1 MLLPLLLVLAA
12 APNPQTWNFKTE
24 GAPEVHIS
32 NIKGS
37 IAVDGTDGNS
47 VSFEVFQ
54 EGDEKSRNTYP
65 VEVVQDGNE
74 VRARVCCGPCE
85 EHRRRCEDTVATRF
99 VVKVPRGTE
108 LHVSAVD
115 AVVKVAGVAG
125 EQAIST
131 VNGRVDV
138 SGSKK
143 DVSVSAVNGDVV
155 LAPAMAGRTSVSTV
169 SGNVKL
175 KLPEQPDVRLS
186 FSSVGGSFNGKSTA
200 LGSVSRTWGEGTHE
214 VDVSTVSGSLDVG
227 SKI

>member
-1 MLLPLLLVLAA
+1 MMLPLLLVLAA

-32 NIKGS
+32 NIRGS
-37 IAVDGTDGNS
+37 INVDGADGNN

-54 EGDEKSRNTYP
+54 DGDEKSRNTYP

-85 EHRRRCEDTVATRF
+85 EHRNRCEDTVTTRF

-115 AVVKVAGVAG
+115 ALVKVAGVTG
-125 EQAIST
+125 EQEIST
-131 VNGRVDV
+131 VNGRVEV
-138 SGSKK
+138 SGAKK
-143 DVSVSAVNGDVV
+143 DLSVSAVKGDVV
-155 LAPAMAGRTSVSTV
+155 LAPEAGHTSVSTV

-175 KLPEQPDVRLS
+175 KLPERPDVRLS

-200 LGSVSRTWGEGTHE
+200 LGSVNRTWGEGTHE
-214 VDVSTVSGSLDVG
+214 VEVSTVSGSLDVG
-227 SKI
+227 SKN